1 MRNSRW
7 DEKMYK
13 TLRLLGV
20 LVLAALPVGHAS
32 AASVTED
39 LVVSFS
45 SPTNFSFSSLSF
57 ASPSSGN
64 FLSGVSLGPYSL
76 GSQTIFNADVTLDTT
91 QTYTFAFNTG
101 TFSGT
106 ASLAPSSSTPSF
118 ALINTS
124 GGGSLFQATASVSP
138 LATPLPASLP
148 LFAMALLGLGVI
160 GYRAARTN
168 NRFASRAAVGAI

>member
-1 MRNSRW
+1 
-7 DEKMYK
+7 MYK
-13 TLRLLGV
+13 TLRLLGI

-32 AASVTED
+32 AASITED
-39 LVVSFS
+39 LVISYS

-57 ASPSSGN
+57 ASPTSGN
-64 FLSGVSLGPYSL
+64 LLSGVSLGPYSL
-76 GSQTIFNADVTLDTT
+76 GSQTIFSGDVTLDTT

-106 ASLAPSSSTPSF
+106 ANLAPSSSTPSF

-138 LATPLPASLP
+138 LPTPLPASLP
-148 LFAMALLGLGVI
+148 LFAMALFGLGMI
-160 GYRAARTN
+160 GYCAARAN
-168 NRFASRAAVGAI
+168 NAIESRTTASVAI